1 MATLTLSSFDTL
13 QYVKK
18 LKAVNVPEQQA
29 EVQAEALNN
38 VLGAVLAEHA
48 DNLATRADINK
59 IDAKLDAQLALLRKE
74 IALARR
80 DTLIWLG
87 GMLVAGFGLV
97 LRYVT

>member
-29 EVQAEALNN
+29 EVQAE
-38 VLGAVLAEHA
+38 HS
-48 DNLATRADINK
+48 DNLATKADINK

-74 IALARR
+74 IILARR
-80 DTLIWLG
+80 ETIIWLG
-87 GMLVAGFGLV
+87 GILVVGFGLV
-97 LRYVT
+97 LRYLPKVPL